1 MMEFQQEVRL
11 AMQVLLKV
19 LRGSEDVD
27 ELTLFFLL
35 EAWIA
40 RKSLVKRLRY

>member
-27 ELTLFFLL
+27 DRIPIRSKVDRAGATG
-35 EAWIA
+35 
-40 RKSLVKRLRY
+40 RC